1 MQKVYLNTLVIKFRW
16 LSVLYV
22 QNDPLLLVDIFQ
34 NFRNK
39 CLEIDE
45 FDPARFLPAP
55 GLSWQ
60 AALKMKEVQLQL
72 WNDIDMLLMK
82 EKGIRGGMSYNT

>member
-1 MQKVYLNTLVIKFRW
+1 MPWNRWVY
-16 LSVLYV
+16 
-22 QNDPLLLVDIFQ
+22 
-34 NFRNK
+34 
-39 CLEIDE
+39 
-45 FDPARFLPAP
+45 PARFLPAP